1 VNIGIIGA
9 GDMGGALVA
18 TLARNHHVFVA
29 GSHAES
35 VSVKNVVR
43 NSGGRAHAADV
54 AACAAAEL
62 TFLVVPWTAL
72 DLVTNRLRQIPPRRL
87 VSVVVPWNGD
97 DAEPAVGRDDSVAE
111 RIARALPKT
120 DVVNAFTSI
129 SAATVRNIQRYPLK
143 PTVFVAGDDGDT
155 KRLVRELS
163 TEIGFDSADAGPL
176 YAARFTEAV
185 AFLWS
190 ALALAGN
197 SGEHVA
203 FRVVEPG

>member
-1 VNIGIIGA
+1 
-9 GDMGGALVA
+9 MGGALVA

-129 SAATVRNIQRYPLK
+129 SGIRLSQPCSLRATMATPN
-143 PTVFVAGDDGDT
+143 
-155 KRLVRELS
+155 
-163 TEIGFDSADAGPL
+163 DSCGS
-176 YAARFTEAV
+176 
-185 AFLWS
+185 FLRRS
-190 ALALAGN
+190 ALTAQTPDRSTPLALRRQWRF
-197 SGEHVA
+197 SGV
-203 FRVVEPG
+203 P